1 MQKEKQDIIVAIL
14 VASLFVSL
22 FGFISFLV
30 VVNYVKRRKKLLFKE
45 HLRESNFQQ
54 ALLQAQLE
62 MQEHTFNT
70 VSRDIHDNVGQILS
84 LVNLNLNILGFGEVN
99 NEILTN
105 TKDLLRNAVAEL
117 RELGSVY
124 YADRLVEEGLVA
136 SLRRQ
141 LNQLEKTRMFTTSF
155 SSELDNISI
164 DKNKTIFLH
173 RMLQEVLNNVVKH
186 SGANHVRVTIFKKEG
201 EIHITIEDNGKGFA
215 KADAAFIPGIGLNSI
230 QQRATMIGARVIILS
245 EPGSGTNVTFVFK

>member
-45 HLRESNFQQ
+45 HIRESNFQQ

-105 TKDLLRNAVAEL
+105 TKDLLRNAVSEL
-117 RELGSVY
+117 RELGSMY
-124 YADRLVEEGLVA
+124 YTDRLAEEGLMA
-136 SLRRQ
+136 SIQRQ
-141 LNQLEKTRMFTTSF
+141 L
-155 SSELDNISI
+155 
-164 DKNKTIFLH
+164 
-173 RMLQEVLNNVVKH
+173 
-186 SGANHVRVTIFKKEG
+186 KE
-201 EIHITIEDNGKGFA
+201 
-215 KADAAFIPGIGLNSI
+215 PL
-230 QQRATMIGARVIILS
+230 L
-245 EPGSGTNVTFVFK
+245 

>member
-30 VVNYVKRRKKLLFKE
+30 VLNYVKRRKKLLFKE
-45 HLRESNFQQ
+45 HIRESNFQQ

-105 TKDLLRNAVAEL
+105 TKDLLRNAVSEL
-117 RELGSVY
+117 RELGSMY
-124 YADRLVEEGLVA
+124 YTDRLAEEGLMA
-136 SLRRQ
+136 SIQRQ

-155 SSELDNISI
+155 QSDLEEIAI

-173 RMLQEVLNNVVKH
+173 RMIQEVLNNVVKH
-186 SGANHVRVTIFKKEG
+186 SGANHVQVTITKKG
-201 EIHITIEDNGKGFA
+201 EDIHLTIIDNGKGFA
-215 KADAAFIPGIGLNSI
+215 KADSAFIPGIGLSSI
-230 QQRATMIGARVIILS
+230 QQRASMIGAKALFLS

>member
-1 MQKEKQDIIVAIL
+1 MQKENQGIIVAIL

-30 VVNYVKRRKKLLFKE
+30 VINYVKRRKKLLFRE
-45 HLRESNFQQ
+45 QMRESNFQQ

-117 RELGSVY
+117 RELGSMY
-124 YADRLVEEGLVA
+124 YTDRLAEEGLIA
-136 SLRRQ
+136 SIQRQ
-141 LNQLEKTRMFTTSF
+141 LSQLDKTRIFTTSF
-155 SSELDNISI
+155 HSELEDISI

-173 RMLQEVLNNVVKH
+173 RMIQEVLNNVVKH
-186 SGANHVRVTIFKKEG
+186 SGANRVEVIITKKGEDIHVTI
-201 EIHITIEDNGKGFA
+201 IDNGKGFA
-215 KADAAFIPGIGLNSI
+215 KADSNFIPGIGLNSI